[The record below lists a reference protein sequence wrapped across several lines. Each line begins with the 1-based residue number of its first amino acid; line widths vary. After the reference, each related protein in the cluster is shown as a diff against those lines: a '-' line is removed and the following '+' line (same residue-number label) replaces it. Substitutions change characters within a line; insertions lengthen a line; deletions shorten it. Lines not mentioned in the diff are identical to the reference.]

1 MTRMDR
7 DLLTTTTRIDILSDY
22 AAAKR
27 QTHNVNLTGST
38 GPVDSYPPL
47 GGGDF
52 QQLLDSLYDG
62 ALLTDTSGNVLD
74 ANTRACQFLKYEHS
88 EITGSNIVGVFYGSD
103 MELIDEIRNSLESDR
118 FILIQAACVR
128 SDGSM
133 FPAEISVNPLTLG
146 GTEYYCFFVRDIS
159 VRREAEDRLR
169 TGHAAIQ
176 NAANGIAVADLEGTI
191 SYVNSAML
199 DLWGVEDADRMLGSN
214 MRDFICDE
222 ETANA
227 ILMAM
232 SRRLV
237 WEKELSCKT
246 VNGSVFYVRAS
257 VAPNL
262 NADDEV
268 TGMVC
273 SFLDITDVKLTTLK
287 LEETLTELQ
296 RSNEDLEQF
305 AYAVSHDLQAP
316 LRKITTFADIIKDST
331 ESQLSPDM
339 VDALNRMQHS
349 SGRMVQLIQGLL
361 GYSRVTT
368 REQPHEQLD
377 LNETVKGV
385 LSDLEAAL
393 HETGGTV
400 NVEPLPEIA
409 ADPTQ
414 MRQLF
419 QNLIGNALKFH
430 KPGVAPVVSVA
441 STLLPA
447 GEENSVAS
455 CEIMVEDDGIGF
467 PQEDAE
473 RIFGVFQTLNAPQDY
488 PGTGIGLA
496 ICRKIVER
504 HGGTLNAV
512 SEEGEGSCFRAVLPI
527 ED

>member
-1 MTRMDR
+1 MRMDR
-7 DLLTTTTRIDILSDY
+7 DLLTTTTRIDILPDY
-22 AAAKR
+22 ASAKR
-27 QTHNVNLTGST
+27 TTQNVNLTGRTSPT
-38 GPVDSYPPL
+38 DGYPPL

-62 ALLTDTSGNVLD
+62 ALLTDTSGDVLD
-74 ANTRACQFLKYEHS
+74 ANTRACQFLKYENS
-88 EITGSNIVGVFYGSD
+88 EIMGSNVVGIFYGSD
-103 MELIDEIRNSLESDR
+103 MTLIDEIRNSLESDR
-118 FILIQAACVR
+118 FILIQAACVC

-133 FPAEISVNPLTLG
+133 FPAEVSVNPLTLE

-176 NAANGIAVADLEGTI
+176 NAANGIAVADLEGTV

-199 DLWGVEDADRMLGSN
+199 DLWGVENADRMLGRN

-222 ETANA
+222 ETANT

-237 WEKELSCKT
+237 WEQELACQT
-246 VNGSVFYVRAS
+246 VNGSTFYVRAS

-331 ESQLSPDM
+331 ESQLTPDM
-339 VDALNRMQHS
+339 ADALDRMQYS
-349 SGRMVQLIQGLL
+349 AGRMVQLIQGLL

-368 REQPHEQLD
+368 RERPHERLD
-377 LNETVKGV
+377 LNEIAEGV
-385 LSDLEAAL
+385 LSDLEAAM
-393 HETGGTV
+393 HESGGTV
-400 NVEPLPEIA
+400 NVDPLPEIA

-414 MRQLF
+414 MRQLL

-430 KPGVAPVVSVA
+430 KPDTAPVVNV
-441 STLLPA
+441 TGRLLPP
-447 GEENSVAS
+447 GEENSAAC

-467 PQEDAE
+467 PQEAAE
-473 RIFGVFQTLNAPQDY
+473 RIFGVFQRLNAPKDY

-496 ICRKIVER
+496 ICRKIAER
-504 HGGTLNAV
+504 HGGSLTAI
-512 SEEGEGSCFRAVLPI
+512 SEEGEGSCFRAILPI
-527 ED
+527 GD